1 MSILREWFGPCK
13 DKIWRQLSAEIGA
26 DFVDGGLWRGN
37 KVEAH
42 VKEWTVTLDI
52 YTVSSGHS
60 HNYYTRMRAPFVN
73 ADGFR
78 FLAYRHGIFT
88 GLGKFLGMQD
98 VAVGFPDFDRDFVIK
113 GNDETR
119 LRQFFSYEKIRSL
132 LQAQPDVRFEVV
144 DDEGFFGAE
153 FPKGVDELRLQARGV
168 IKDVNRLKQFFE
180 LFAVTLDQ
188 LCMMGSA
195 YLNKPDVVL

>member
-1 MSILREWFGPCK
+1 MSILRDLFGPSK
-13 DKIWRQLSAEIGA
+13 DEIWRQLCAEIGA
-26 DFVDGGLWRGN
+26 NFVDGGFWRGN
-37 KVEAH
+37 KVQAH
-42 VKEWTVTLDI
+42 VKQWTVTLDI
-52 YTVSSGHS
+52 YTVSSGRS
-60 HNYYTRMRAPFVN
+60 HQQFTRMRAPYVN

-78 FLAYRHGIFT
+78 FLVYRCGVFT
-88 GLGKFLGMQD
+88 DLGKLLGMQD
-98 VAVGFPDFDRDFVIK
+98 VEVGFPDFDRDFVIK
-113 GNDETR
+113 GNDEAR

-132 LQAQPDVRFEVV
+132 LHAQADVRFEVV

-168 IKDVNRLKQFFE
+168 IKDMIRLKQFFE

-195 YLNKPDVVL
+195 YLNDPDVVL

>member
-1 MSILREWFGPCK
+1 MSILREWFGPSK
-13 DKIWRQLSAEIGA
+13 DEIWRQLCSEIGA
-26 DFVDGGLWRGN
+26 DFVDGGFWRGN
-37 KVEAH
+37 KVQSH
-42 VKEWTVTLDI
+42 VKQWTVTLDI

-60 HNYYTRMRAPFVN
+60 HQHYTRMRAPYVN

-78 FLAYRHGIFT
+78 FLVYRRGVFT
-88 GLGKFLGMQD
+88 DLGKLLGMQD
-98 VAVGFPDFDRDFVIK
+98 VEVGFPEFDGQFVLK
-113 GNDETR
+113 GNDQAR

-180 LFAVTLDQ
+180 LFAATLDQ

-195 YLNKPDVVL
+195 YLNEPDVLL